1 MVYQKGGELMAL
13 INREDF
19 IAKLQYSTTETW
31 GKDVPGLRVDFG
43 RAVAIKDNFVRILNE
58 MPSYPE
64 LVEAEKADSVIS
76 KTHLMC
82 TACYS
87 DADYDAVFCKY
98 CGAKFKEAK
107 NG

>member
-64 LVEAEKADSVIS
+64 PVEAEKEDSVIS

-87 DADYDAVFCKY
+87 DADIDAVFCKY
-98 CGAKFKEAK
+98 CGAKFKEET

>member
-1 MVYQKGGELMAL
+1 MAL

-58 MPSYPE
+58 MPTYPSP
-64 LVEAEKADSVIS
+64 VEAEKADSAIS

-87 DADYDAVFCKY
+87 DADHDAVFCKY
-98 CGAKFKEAK
+98 CGAKFKECL
-107 NG
+107 